1 MQQRWLGPD
10 LEVSAIGYGAMVLV
24 PGMYGSVD
32 DDDAIGTLRHALDL
46 GISLIDTSDAY
57 GPDHHNERL
66 VGRALAGR
74 REEAVVA
81 TKFGYVLDG
90 GPGRHVDVSWD
101 VDPLVNAEPQ
111 VARRAIDASLAA
123 LGVDVVDL
131 WYLHFPDPAT
141 PVEETVGA
149 MAEAVQAG
157 KARALGLCNVDA
169 DTLRRAHAVHPIA
182 AVQNEYSLWTRGAE
196 AEVLAAC
203 RELGVGFVPWAPLGS
218 GFLTGTVT
226 SVRGDDFRR
235 RHPRFQGENLQR
247 NVDRFAPLREIA
259 VGIGVSPTGLAL
271 AWLLHQG
278 PSVVPIPGTRTA
290 AHLDDNAA
298 AADVRLSDADLARID
313 EAAPPGLAEGAS
325 LL

>member
-1 MQQRWLGPD
+1 MEQRRLGRD
-10 LEVSAIGYGAMVLV
+10 LEVSALGYGAMVLV
-24 PGMYGSVD
+24 PGMYGAVD
-32 DDDAIGTLRHALDL
+32 DQVAIGTLRHALDL
-46 GISLIDTSDAY
+46 GITLLDTSDAY

-74 REEAVVA
+74 RDEAVVA

-90 GPGRHVDVSWD
+90 GPGRHVDVRWD
-101 VDPLVNAEPQ
+101 VDPLVNAEPD
-111 VARRAIDASLAA
+111 VARRAIDASLTA

-141 PVEETVGA
+141 PIEETVGA
-149 MAEAVQAG
+149 MAEAVRAG

-169 DTLRRAHAVHPIA
+169 ATLRRAHAVHPIA

-196 AEVLAAC
+196 AEVLPAC

-226 SVRGDDFRR
+226 AVGDDDFRR
-235 RHPRFQGENLQR
+235 RHPRFQAENLRR
-247 NVDRFAPLREIA
+247 NVDRFAPLRQIA
-259 VGIGVSPTGLAL
+259 AELGITPTRLAL
-271 AWLLHQG
+271 AWLLHQD
-278 PSVVPIPGTRTA
+278 PSIVPIPGTRTA

-298 AADVRLSDADLARID
+298 AADVRLSAADLARID
-313 EAAPPGLAEGAS
+313 QAAPAGLAEGAS